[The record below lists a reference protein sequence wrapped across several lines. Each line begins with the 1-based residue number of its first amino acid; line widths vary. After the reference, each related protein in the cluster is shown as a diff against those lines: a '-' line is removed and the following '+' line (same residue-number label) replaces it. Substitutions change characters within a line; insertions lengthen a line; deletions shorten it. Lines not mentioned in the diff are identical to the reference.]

1 MKSYCVHSLPG
12 RLKIKSRLLKKNR
25 VKMDSVIF
33 TLMELPGIHEVRP
46 NIITGSLLIKYHADV
61 ISLDNIVSH
70 LETEGITLKIP
81 SSSSNRL
88 LGSPVKAAGEAAGKA
103 IFSAVVGKVLEDA
116 GLGLV
121 AAII

>member
-25 VKMDSVIF
+25 AKMDAVIF
-33 TLMELPGIHEVRP
+33 TLLELPGIHEVRP
-46 NIITGSLLIKYHADV
+46 NIVTGSLLIRYHIDV
-61 ISLDNIVSH
+61 ITQEKIISH
-70 LETEGITLKIP
+70 LETEGITVTTP
-81 SSSSNRL
+81 SPSENQLINR
-88 LGSPVKAAGEAAGKA
+88 PVKVAGEAAGKA